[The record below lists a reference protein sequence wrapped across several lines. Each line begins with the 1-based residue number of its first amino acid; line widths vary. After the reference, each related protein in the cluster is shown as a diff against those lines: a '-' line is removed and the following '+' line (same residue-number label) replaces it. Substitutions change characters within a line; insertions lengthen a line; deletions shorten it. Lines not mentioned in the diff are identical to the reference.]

1 MNKQSQI
8 MLVKK
13 PKQGKGQRRQKENLR
28 RGGGDACLEA
38 LDKMW
43 VKKEA
48 LDSEKEKAK
57 QERFNA
63 SIEIDK
69 EAL

>member
-1 MNKQSQI
+1 
-8 MLVKK
+8 
-13 PKQGKGQRRQKENLR
+13 
-28 RGGGDACLEA
+28 LEA

>member
-1 MNKQSQI
+1 
-8 MLVKK
+8 
-13 PKQGKGQRRQKENLR
+13 
-28 RGGGDACLEA
+28 
-38 LDKMW
+38 MW